1 MTGIVVK
8 CTKGCKEDFWVANII
23 ELFKSR
29 DSRGFFK
36 CPCGHDGY
44 VEKSFN
50 TQEGELWAPF
60 LRGAISLGQRG
71 DFYQP
76 FVYLVTYKPDAVIK
90 EDCELWFAYYK
101 DMRPTGGRLK
111 LGYGP
116 GGPPVFDAQDL
127 LSLLSQLVAIEV
139 LSRSDVENALSPAAG
154 RAGWAAMEGV

>member
-1 MTGIVVK
+1 M
-8 CTKGCKEDFWVANII
+8 
-23 ELFKSR
+23 
-29 DSRGFFK
+29 
-36 CPCGHDGY
+36 
-44 VEKSFN
+44 
-50 TQEGELWAPF
+50 WAPF

-76 FVYLVTYKPDAVIK
+76 FVYLVTYKPGAAIK

-116 GGPPVFDAQDL
+116 GGPPVVDAQDL

-139 LSRSDVENALSPAAG
+139 LSPSDVENALSPAAG